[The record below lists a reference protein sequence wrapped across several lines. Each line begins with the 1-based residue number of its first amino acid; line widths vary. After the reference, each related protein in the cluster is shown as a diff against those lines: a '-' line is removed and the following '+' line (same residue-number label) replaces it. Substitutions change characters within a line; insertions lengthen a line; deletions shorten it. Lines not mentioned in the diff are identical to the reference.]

1 MQNLRFAPPDSLAS
15 AIAAEKNTA
24 FAEVDQAFDRAHALA
39 ERAISLANR
48 LAGTVPEQ
56 SAAGSDAKSPD
67 GILPTL
73 YEQALATQRM
83 LARGHNAID
92 RIERALP

>member
-1 MQNLRFAPPDSLAS
+1 MQNLRFASPDSLAG
-15 AIAAEKNTA
+15 AIAVEKSTA
-24 FAEVDQAFDRAHALA
+24 FAEVDTAFAQAHTLA
-39 ERAISLANR
+39 ERALDLANR

-83 LARGHNAID
+83 LARGHNALD
-92 RIERALP
+92 RIERVLP